1 MIDIVVIGAG
11 IAGLTCAQQLRQAGY
26 QVVVLDKSRGVGGRF
41 ATRRLYD
48 TRADH
53 GLRSVTPQGLLSA
66 QLIQVLS
73 DRRLLQLWPRQ
84 VAYLGADGVLSATVA
99 AEPSYT
105 SPQGA
110 SAIAK
115 CLAVG
120 LEILLNW
127 QVQAIV
133 ADTGSWQI
141 TGMTAS
147 GKALAVAAKAVVV
160 TTPAPQAQAILAK
173 QALPP
178 EFSAALDAVEFHPCF
193 SLMAG
198 YKVTALNLPSWQTC
212 EIRYGNLAWVGLD
225 SSKRPQSEISVF
237 VLQSTAEF
245 AQKHLETSDLDSVA
259 GMLLAEAAQLLAPWW
274 ATPQWFEIHRW
285 RYAFPSRPLNQ
296 DCLSTTDPL
305 PLVCAGDWCGDRL
318 VESALQ
324 SGIAAAEAINLQLE
338 KRSLLGADLFAHL

>member
-1 MIDIVVIGAG
+1 
-11 IAGLTCAQQLRQAGY
+11 
-26 QVVVLDKSRGVGGRF
+26 
-41 ATRRLYD
+41 
-48 TRADH
+48 
-53 GLRSVTPQGLLSA
+53 
-66 QLIQVLS
+66 
-73 DRRLLQLWPRQ
+73 
-84 VAYLGADGVLSATVA
+84 VAFLGADGVLSATVA

-120 LEILLNW
+120 LEILVNW

-133 ADTGSWQI
+133 AETGNWQI
-141 TGMTAS
+141 AGMTAS

-173 QALPP
+173 QTLPA
-178 EFSAALDAVEFHPCF
+178 EFLAALDAVEFHPCF
-193 SLMAG
+193 SVMAG

-212 EIRYGNLAWVGLD
+212 EISYGNLAWVGLD

-245 AQKHLETSDLDSVA
+245 AQKHLETPDLDSVA
-259 GMLLAEAAQLLAPWW
+259 RMLLAEATQLLPWL
-274 ATPQWFEIHRW
+274 ATPDWFEIHRW

-324 SGIAAAEAINLQLE
+324 SGIAAAEAINRQLE
-338 KRSLLGADLFAHL
+338 KRSLLGADFFAHL